1 MVHLST
7 AQQATKHTRCFR
19 AIGRILEQDAA
30 TKIATVKIAGKLCT
44 GQWVKT
50 SIIVIKTNLTLIIR
64 VKLFGFDWPALT
76 EDSATSMSVSRGGK
90 NATELNDGRD
100 VCSAVKPV
108 ALVDCSL

>member
-44 GQWVKT
+44 GRWVKT

-64 VKLFGFDWPALT
+64 VKLFRIRLACPHRRLGNIDERITRWQKRHGA
-76 EDSATSMSVSRGGK
+76 K
-90 NATELNDGRD
+90 
-100 VCSAVKPV
+100 
-108 ALVDCSL
+108 